1 MTEDT
6 VFSLADVVRGLVE
19 GGESDDWA
27 ITDAVLAVMPFD
39 VLRAAARHQVHVDV
53 RNARRKWARDVEAQ
67 LGPPARLDRAA
78 WVSKAALLLQES
90 FLLPDGRRVAWLDA
104 SAADHLA
111 RAGWHRGLADAA
123 VLNAARHEAA
133 AQTILDAGVTC
144 LRDLTTTGETNLV
157 AKPISIPSRRKTAP
171 ARPRSTPN
179 LVTRGQA
186 THHDPSRWPQPRP
199 KPGRGD
205 QSNPAANGSAK
216 PNDGSRRGGETVP
229 VKGAS

>member
-6 VFSLADVVRGLVE
+6 VFSLSDVVRGLVE
-19 GGESDDWA
+19 GGETDDWA
-27 ITDAVLAVMPFD
+27 ITEAVLAVMPLES
-39 VLRAAARHQVHVDV
+39 LRSAARHQVHVDV

-144 LRDLTTTGETNLV
+144 LRDLTKTGETTASPQPNV
-157 AKPISIPSRRKTAP
+157 ATSRRKISP
-171 ARPRSTPN
+171 AIRPASPTGGS
-179 LVTRGQA
+179 RGQT
-186 THHDPSRWPQPRP
+186 THHDPSLYPQPSIES
-199 KPGRGD
+199 GRGD
-205 QSNPAANGSAK
+205 QSNP
-216 PNDGSRRGGETVP
+216 DP